1 MRRRFP
7 LRAVLTAAAT
17 ALVTAAS
24 LGATATSARASTSP
38 GSRPLPCDVFSPY
51 FETYDATEGGLAAL
65 SQASG
70 ARYLALAFLQTAHP
84 VRARR
89 TGTATPTS
97 RSPARPSV
105 RTSRR
110 SRPAAATSSPPSAAI
125 ADTTGTELADS
136 CTSVAAIAKVYESL
150 VTTYGSRAPHR
161 PRRRSR
167 LHQQRR
173 RDRPPQQGH
182 RQGAALGRAHRRGS
196 AVLLHTAHDH
206 DRAGAR
212 VLALLQNAVG
222 NGARVDVV
230 NIMTFDYWDG
240 AVHDMA
246 ADTETAAA
254 GLHGQLQASS
264 TRDASPAKLWHM
276 VGVTEMPGIDDFGPD
291 ETFTQAT
298 RSPSRTGPPPRG
310 QHAFLL
316 GTPARQRRLRGHQR
330 RRHLLRH
337 GPGHLGLQPHVRAV
351 HPLVA
356 GPPPPVPGAAAWW
369 QHGTSPADS
378 RRTGGRR
385 TLVPRTSEDPRGEHR
400 PLRLGHR
407 RAGSSRAP
415 VQRADHFIFELIQN
429 AEDAGATALSFEL
442 FGDRLEVR
450 HDGRPFTEADVR
462 GICGVAKSRKAG
474 DLTQIG
480 QFGIGFKSV
489 YAYTTT
495 PRVHSGA
502 EHFRIDHYV
511 RPSPAE
517 PMENPSGAGREPG
530 EGLPRPRVHLPV
542 RPRHRAR
549 GHRRRGNLGRP
560 EPDRARDPAVPAEH
574 HPAAGPRRPDHRHGH
589 RAADAAACP
598 RVCGPGGPAHHA
610 HPAPRPRPG
619 PAASRA
625 EDWFVWD
632 RPLDDLGHAGQRVEL
647 AFRADTA
654 HGTPRLV
661 PRDSSPLVVFFPTQK
676 ETFLGFLIQG
686 PYRTTPARDNVPGD
700 DPANQ
705 ALVGATAAL
714 LVCVIRELRT
724 SGLLTVE
731 VLAALPLDPA
741 RFAPGSMLRPLFDAV
756 RTALTEEDLIPA
768 AGGGYAAARNLK
780 LASPADLGEL
790 LSPRQLGALFQT
802 DHPLAFAQLPRNENQ
817 SPVLTRYLREEIGV
831 GEVTPADLLARATSG
846 FLEAQPDE
854 WITRFYGFLY
864 SDPALWREPRN
875 PGEPEAPARTRP
887 IIRLEDGRQVA
898 AFDSAGRPAAYLPAD
913 YEPGPAGT
921 GFPTVRRAV
930 ADAPVARA
938 FLEALKFTEPDIV
951 TEVLEI
957 ILPRYARGGED
968 SGDGPLAVAALDPA
982 QHAAD
987 LECIM
992 RALDEADAA
1001 RRQRLLEQLQQTAFL
1016 IAENAATGEQRLLP
1030 PPALYQRSRD
1040 LEIYLDGN
1048 PDAWFAGDTY
1058 GPWLA
1063 QLRGMGVRDQ
1073 VEVQARAPGPLGHV
1087 LLVAGF
1093 AHHERGL
1100 DGFDP
1105 EARIYG
1111 LEFALQHSGPAR
1123 AEYVWNVLL
1132 APNRRLVGGV
1142 VEKSVREQFADSTR
1156 GERPV
1161 VDRAGR
1167 GGRSLAPRPGREL
1180 SPARRPV
1187 AR

>member
-1 MRRRFP
+1 VPADYAKIRDENIARYGWDT
-7 LRAVLTAAAT
+7 AVL
-17 ALVTAAS
+17 
-24 LGATATSARASTSP
+24 
-38 GSRPLPCDVFSPY
+38 D
-51 FETYDATEGGLAAL
+51 
-65 SQASG
+65 
-70 ARYLALAFLQTAHP
+70 
-84 VRARR
+84 
-89 TGTATPTS
+89 
-97 RSPARPSV
+97 
-105 RTSRR
+105 
-110 SRPAAATSSPPSAAI
+110 
-125 ADTTGTELADS
+125 
-136 CTSVAAIAKVYESL
+136 
-150 VTTYGSRAPHR
+150 
-161 PRRRSR
+161 
-167 LHQQRR
+167 
-173 RDRPPQQGH
+173 
-182 RQGAALGRAHRRGS
+182 
-196 AVLLHTAHDH
+196 
-206 DRAGAR
+206 
-212 VLALLQNAVG
+212 
-222 NGARVDVV
+222 
-230 NIMTFDYWDG
+230 
-240 AVHDMA
+240 
-246 ADTETAAA
+246 
-254 GLHGQLQASS
+254 
-264 TRDASPAKLWHM
+264 
-276 VGVTEMPGIDDFGPD
+276 
-291 ETFTQAT
+291 
-298 RSPSRTGPPPRG
+298 
-310 QHAFLL
+310 LL
-316 GTPARQRRLRGHQR
+316 G
-330 RRHLLRH
+330 HLY
-337 GPGHLGLQPHVRAV
+337 
-351 HPLVA
+351 
-356 GPPPPVPGAAAWW
+356 
-369 QHGTSPADS
+369 SE
-378 RRTGGRR
+378 RT
-385 TLVPRTSEDPRGEHR
+385 
-400 PLRLGHR
+400 
-407 RAGSSRAP
+407 
-415 VQRADHFIFELIQN
+415 HFIFELIQN
-429 AEDAGATALSFEL
+429 AEDAGATALAFEL

-462 GICGVAKSRKAG
+462 GVCGVAQSAKSG
-474 DLTQIG
+474 DLTKIG

-517 PMENPSGAGREPG
+517 PA
-530 EGLPRPRVHLPV
+530 
-542 RPRHRAR
+542 
-549 GHRRRGNLGRP
+549 GNLA
-560 EPDRARDPAVPAEH
+560 PDSPDTLFIFPFDHDAVPAGTAVGEISAALNRIE
-574 HPAAGPRRPDHRHGH
+574 PATLLFLRNITRLRAHGVQITDTVIERRTQPLTPASPALAGRHITIARSRGPH
-589 RAADAAACP
+589 QGQRAAP
-598 RVCGPGGPAHHA
+598 
-610 HPAPRPRPG
+610 
-619 PAASRA
+619 A

-654 HGTPRLV
+654 HGAPRLV
-661 PRDSSPLVVFFPTQK
+661 PRDGSPLVVFFPTQK

-714 LVCVIRELRT
+714 LVCVLRELRT

-802 DHPLAFAQLPRNENQ
+802 DHPLAFAQLPRGDNQ
-817 SPVLTRYLREEIGV
+817 FPALARYLREEIGV
-831 GEVTPADLLARATSG
+831 GELTSADLLDRATSG

-864 SDPALWREPRN
+864 SDPALWREPRV
-875 PGEPEAPARTRP
+875 PGEPDAPARARP
-887 IIRLEDGRQVA
+887 IIRLEDGRQVT

-957 ILPRYARGGED
+957 ILPRYALAGGDSRGD
-968 SGDGPLAVAALDPA
+968 GDGPLTVAALDPA

-992 RALDEADAA
+992 RALDEADAT
-1001 RRQRLLEQLQQTAFL
+1001 RRQRLLEQLQRTAFL
-1016 IAENAATGEQRLLP
+1016 IAENAATGEQRLLS

-1040 LEIYLDGN
+1040 LETYLNGN
-1048 PDAWFAGDTY
+1048 PDAWFAADAY

-1073 VEVQARAPGPLGHV
+1073 VEVAARAPGSLGHV

-1093 AHHERGL
+1093 ARHERGL

-1105 EARIYG
+1105 EARIDG
-1111 LEFALQHSGPAR
+1111 LEFALQHSAPAR

-1156 GERPV
+1156 EDVRSSIGLAASGEAWLPGPDGNLHQPADLSLDDLPPTFARDEGLAQALGMSQPV
-1161 VDRAGR
+1161 VSQASRRLGIPVEVLWGLSAHPDLVAGIERELKLRSAGR
-1167 GGRSLAPRPGREL
+1167 NPLDAGP
-1180 SPARRPV
+1180 PAGQG
-1187 AR
+1187 